1 MEKSIFSHL
10 DKIYLTDK
18 LGIDLFNLAR
28 GAYDSL
34 ARDGVVQKDINDGV
48 FAGLIYENSLPS
60 KFFHNSSQ
68 FKAFIK
74 ALPWS
79 YQEKISE
86 EFDIDSIKWDDNL
99 FTFLSENFGLNDRFK
114 PIKEDKSKNIEPIR
128 YFEEPTRIFKNLKDY
143 QYLVFNKVYDYI
155 KRTPSSRCI
164 IQMPTGSGKTRTSM
178 EIICEYLNEH
188 DLSVVWLA
196 NTEELIDQAFESFRE
211 VWEFRGKKA
220 MTAFNHMRMKKDAS
234 IRAQGFHVNTLQGFN
249 SKNGKNLIENILISE
264 YRVGLVVVDEAHI
277 SIAPTYRDT
286 ISKLLSKGGKLIG
299 LTATPGRSLN
309 YVEEDKIDENQELS
323 DFYYNKLFQ
332 IDTGETPPIDFLR
345 NRGILSNANFY
356 SIEGSYIESCLT
368 DSEIRKMQE
377 SKKIPSKILERLLN
391 DSRRNAL
398 IIDRLVKIL
407 ATGKKILFFA
417 TSVDHSKVI
426 SSLVNL
432 LGYTAAHVD
441 GETGSSRAQIINRF
455 KNGEIMLLS
464 NFGVL
469 TTGFDDPKID
479 VVFMA
484 RPTNSIV
491 LYSQIIG
498 RGLRGPGI
506 GGTDTCDIYTVNDNI
521 LDLPSNNE
529 IYTYFDEYFLNTNA
543 V

>member
-1 MEKSIFSHL
+1 MEKSVFSRL

-34 ARDGVVQKDINDGV
+34 AGDGTVPKDVNDRT

-60 KFFHNSSQ
+60 KFFSNSSNL
-68 FKAFIK
+68 KAFIK
-74 ALPWS
+74 ALPWG
-79 YQEKISE
+79 YQEKIYA
-86 EFDIDSIKWDDNL
+86 EFDIDSIKWNDDL
-99 FTFLSENFGLNDRFK
+99 FTFLSENYGLNDRFK
-114 PIKEDKSKNIEPIR
+114 PIKEDKAHITVPSL
-128 YFEEPTRIFKNLKDY
+128 YFEKPTRIFKNLKDY
-143 QYLVFNKVYDYI
+143 QSVVFHKVYGYI
-155 KRTPSSRCI
+155 KRIPSSRCI

-178 EIICEYLNEH
+178 EIICEFLNEH
-188 DLSVVWLA
+188 DSSVVWLA
-196 NTEELIDQAFESFRE
+196 NTEELIDQAFESFKE

-220 MTAFNHMRMKKDAS
+220 MAAFNHMRMKKGTS
-234 IRAQGFHVNTLQGFN
+234 FNVQGFHVNTLQGFN
-249 SKNGKNLIENILISE
+249 GKNGKILIDQLLNGDSS
-264 YRVGLVVVDEAHI
+264 VGLVIVDEAHI
-277 SIAPTYRDT
+277 SIAPTYRET
-286 ISKLLSKGGKLIG
+286 ITKLLSKEGKLIG
-299 LTATPGRSLN
+299 LTATPGRSMN
-309 YVEEDKIDENQELS
+309 HYEEDEVDDNRELS
-323 DFYYNKLFQ
+323 NFYRNKLFQ

-345 NRGILSNANFY
+345 QRGILSNANFY
-356 SIEGSYIESCLT
+356 SIEGSYVENCLT
-368 DSEIRKMQE
+368 ESEKRNMQE
-377 SKKIPSKILERLLN
+377 SKTIPAKILEQLSN
-391 DSRRNAL
+391 DSRRNAI
-398 IIDRLVKIL
+398 IIDKLVKIL

-417 TSVDHSKVI
+417 TSVDHSKVV
-426 SSLVNL
+426 SSLINL
-432 LGYTAAHVD
+432 IGYPAAHVD

-455 KNGEIMLLS
+455 KDGEIMLLS

-543 V
+543 I

>member
-1 MEKSIFSHL
+1 MEKSVFSRL

-28 GAYDSL
+28 GDYDSL
-34 ARDGVVQKDINDGV
+34 ARDGVVPKGVNDRD

-60 KFFHNSSQ
+60 KFFSNSSQ
-68 FKAFIK
+68 LRAFIK
-74 ALPWS
+74 ALPWG
-79 YQEKISE
+79 YQEKIFA
-86 EFDIDSIKWDDNL
+86 EFDIDSIKWNDKI
-99 FTFLSENFGLNDRFK
+99 FTFLNQNFGLNDRFK
-114 PIKEDKSKNIEPIR
+114 PIKENKSHSTESILF
-128 YFEEPTRIFKNLKDY
+128 FEKPTRVFKNLKQY
-143 QYLVFNKVYDYI
+143 QSVVFHNVYDYI

-178 EIICEYLNEH
+178 EIICEFLNEH
-188 DLSVVWLA
+188 DSSVVWLA
-196 NTEELIDQAFESFRE
+196 NTEELIDQAFESFKE

-220 MTAFNHMRMKKDAS
+220 MVAFNHMRMKKGTTFNC
-234 IRAQGFHVNTLQGFN
+234 QGFHVNTLQGFN
-249 SKNGKNLIENILISE
+249 SKKGKFLIDELLNSE
-264 YRVGLVVVDEAHI
+264 FSIGLVVVDEAHI
-277 SIAPTYRDT
+277 SIAPTYRET
-286 ISKLLSKGGKLIG
+286 ISKLVSKGGKLIG

-309 YVEEDKIDENQELS
+309 RFEENKIDDNQQLS
-323 DFYYNKLFQ
+323 NYYFNKLFQ

-345 NRGILSNANFY
+345 SRGILSNANFF
-356 SIEGSYIESCLT
+356 SIEGSYIDSCLT
-368 DSEIRKMQE
+368 ESEKRNMQE
-377 SKKIPSKILERLLN
+377 SKTIPTKILEQLSN
-391 DSRRNAL
+391 DSRRNAI
-398 IIDRLVKIL
+398 IIDKLVKIL

-417 TSVDHSKVI
+417 TSVDHSKVV

-432 LGYTAAHVD
+432 IGYPAAHVD

-455 KNGEIMLLS
+455 KDGEIMLLS

>member
-1 MEKSIFSHL
+1 MEKSIFSRL
-10 DKIYLTDK
+10 DKLYLTDK
-18 LGIDLFNLAR
+18 LGIELYNLAR

-34 ARDGVVQKDINDGV
+34 AGDGLVQKDVSDGA

-60 KFFHNSSQ
+60 KFFSNSLQ
-68 FKAFIK
+68 LKAFIK

-79 YQEKISE
+79 YQEKIYA
-86 EFDIDSIKWDDNL
+86 EFDIDSIKWNDKL
-99 FTFLSENFGLNDRFK
+99 FTFLSQNFGLNDRFK
-114 PIKEDKSKNIEPIR
+114 PIKEDKSQNVESIIHFK
-128 YFEEPTRIFKNLKDY
+128 EPTKFFKNLKDY
-143 QYLVFNKVYDYI
+143 QSVVFHKVYDYI

-178 EIICEYLNEH
+178 EIICEFLNEH
-188 DLSVVWLA
+188 DSSVVWLA

-220 MTAFNHMRMKKDAS
+220 MAAFNHMRMKKGTSFDT
-234 IRAQGFHVNTLQGFN
+234 QGFHVNTLQGFN
-249 SKNGKNLIENILISE
+249 GKNGKILISE
-264 YRVGLVVVDEAHI
+264 LLNNDSSVGLVVVDEAHI
-277 SIAPTYRDT
+277 SIAPTYRET

-299 LTATPGRSLN
+299 LTATPGRSLSRF
-309 YVEEDKIDENQELS
+309 EEDKIDDNQELS

-356 SIEGSYIESCLT
+356 SIEGSYIDSCLT
-368 DSEIRKMQE
+368 ESEIRNMQE
-377 SKKIPSKILERLLN
+377 SKTIPAKILEQLSN
-391 DSRRNAL
+391 DSRRNAI
-398 IIDRLVKIL
+398 IIDKLTKIL
-407 ATGKKILFFA
+407 ITGKKILFFA
-417 TSVDHSKVI
+417 TSVDHSKVV
-426 SSLVNL
+426 SSLINL
-432 LGYTAAHVD
+432 IGYPAAHVD

-455 KNGEIMLLS
+455 KDGEIMLLS

-543 V
+543 I